1 MMDCES
7 GNVLSKP
14 ALGGVFGSGHANVHM
29 GKAEACLP
37 IEASP
42 NLKRARPQCLRPPNA
57 RNLEMWH
64 RTQRTNQTKPRSR
77 NASDPLMPVMPIL
90 GLCNFD
96 TQEKYGTELEAQT
109 KPNQTIL
116 KATLLILGQQLPVIS
131 KNKSNQVKMWFGH
144 VSCACNFNMNFWRLG
159 LMQ

>member
-1 MMDCES
+1 MMVCKS
-7 GNVLSKP
+7 GNVLSKS

-42 NLKRARPQCLRPPNA
+42 KLKRARPQCLRPPNA

-96 TQEKYGTELEAQT
+96 TQEKYATKLEAQT
-109 KPNQTIL
+109 KPNHIKGHTTHPGSTI
-116 KATLLILGQQLPVIS
+116 
-131 KNKSNQVKMWFGH
+131 
-144 VSCACNFNMNFWRLG
+144 ACNLKEQIKPSQNVVWPCVMC
-159 LMQ
+159 MQF